1 DSHWEWRLGLGR
13 SLTGRYEKTGES
25 EQVIA
30 DFYTIR
36 GIKFNDATYQTTDDF
51 INAIRAGI
59 AKDVSIGFHG
69 GEFVCSVC
77 GLDMW
82 SWDCWHIPG
91 LEYDIKDKNGDV
103 IRREEAFAWVAKAR
117 LAEVSVV
124 YKGAT
129 PGAAILK
136 AQQEAEAGRLTPQ
149 QARFLEN
156 RYRAIK
162 LVIPRIEASGTRE
175 SEPAAVKP
183 SPEPAEQEQNE
194 RRTTMETKSEDQAT
208 GPDPLAGI
216 RTLLTGAGRDVTN

>member
-1 DSHWEWRLGLGR
+1 MPEAKTLFEFPARLMKRAPDEILLDLAKSRNAFDPSVFDEHRPFFFSAAISNGELDCYYTRMATSSLQNYAADADAGVSLQDSHWEWRLGLGR
-13 SLTGRYEKTGES
+13 SLTGKYEKAGES

-30 DFYTIR
+30 DFYTVC

-136 AQQEAEAGRLTPQ
+136 GI
-149 QARFLEN
+149 FLS
-156 RYRAIK
+156 
-162 LVIPRIEASGTRE
+162 RI
-175 SEPAAVKP
+175 
-183 SPEPAEQEQNE
+183 
-194 RRTTMETKSEDQAT
+194 
-208 GPDPLAGI
+208 
-216 RTLLTGAGRDVTN
+216 